1 MRLKGPPPQGIR
13 KGGTIRSS
21 GGNDLGQ
28 KPGKV
33 RSRPHIVST
42 LLLGAAGIL
51 PGGCCRQAP
60 LPFDEALREKVFFG
74 YQVLIQVSRTRGTP
88 RLFFRCSTLNK
99 SFVQVNDSA
108 HAALFSYGV
117 GAFDFIQAIW
127 EKGKENTKFK
137 GASQRYFRIK
147 HRQSVKGCA
156 RREDGQLRSAVIAAT
171 ALIAFTL
178 GACRELA
185 PSKQESTTYEPS
197 LVCKLLILG
206 CRVLIPDRLLAGNR
220 PRLHRGAGRGLRANK
235 FFLLPCG
242 GLCVF
247 APQR

>member
-1 MRLKGPPPQGIR
+1 MQIAADVNDLTGYTGRLSVRLKGPPPQGIR

-33 RSRPHIVST
+33 RSRPHIVPT

-51 PGGCCRQAP
+51 PGGCRRQAP
-60 LPFDEALREKVFFG
+60 LPFDEALREKVFFA

-88 RLFFRCSTLNK
+88 RLLFRCSTLNK

-127 EKGKENTKFK
+127 KKGKEDTKFK

-147 HRQSVKGCA
+147 HRQSVKGCG

-178 GACRELA
+178 
-185 PSKQESTTYEPS
+185 
-197 LVCKLLILG
+197 
-206 CRVLIPDRLLAGNR
+206 AGNR
-220 PRLHRGAGRGLRANK
+220 PRLHRRAGRGLRANK